1 MSKEATI
8 ALIEETPVITAFLER
23 DDGRVL
29 LVRRSA
35 RARTYPG
42 AWSGISGYLEL
53 DDPLEQAYVEIAEET
68 GIGRED
74 LELRGVAPPR
84 PVTGPE
90 GARWLV
96 HPILFGCR
104 RPEAVRLNEE
114 NDAAEWIEPRTLRQL
129 ETVPALEE
137 AYVDAKLA
145 ARVERVA
152 NDDKHGASWLA
163 IEAVEA
169 VAEAIEAG
177 QDPIEVARAMVAARP
192 AMGAIS
198 GALGRV
204 LAAGRSPE
212 QMIEEAHAVVASRER
227 AARAIAVL
235 LQPYLDG
242 VGVVMTHSN
251 SATVSEALLHTQ
263 PDRVV
268 CTVSEPG
275 QEGRELE
282 ERLRAEGLTTELVSD
297 GDAGH
302 AAETVN
308 LLLIGADTVF
318 RDGSLI
324 NKTGTRDLT
333 KAAAGAGVPVL
344 VACEVIKLAPV
355 DPREPGED
363 RFDLTPPEQVDS
375 YVTEEGIFAPGEI
388 PALLDRTPY
397 LREGYALL
405 QQQSV

>member
-1 MSKEATI
+1 MSGEATI

-29 LVRRSA
+29 LLRRSQ

-42 AWSGISGYLEL
+42 AWSGVSGYLEL
-53 DDPLEQAYVEIAEET
+53 ADPLEQAYVEISEET

-74 LELRGVAPPR
+74 LELRAAARPR

-96 HPILFGCR
+96 YPFLLGCH
-104 RPEAVRLNEE
+104 RPEAVRLSEE

-137 AYVDAKLA
+137 AYVDAKMA
-145 ARVERVA
+145 GRVERVA
-152 NDDKHGASWLA
+152 DDDTHGASWLA
-163 IEAVEA
+163 REAVEA
-169 VAEAIEAG
+169 VAEAIELG
-177 QDPIEVARAMVAARP
+177 EDPIELARAMVAARP
-192 AMGAIS
+192 AMGAIC

-212 QMIEEAHAVVASRER
+212 HMIEEARALMASRER

-235 LQPYLDG
+235 LQPHLDG

-251 SATVSEALLHTQ
+251 SATVSEALLHTP

-275 QEGRELE
+275 EEGRELE
-282 ERLRAEGLTTELVSD
+282 ELLRAEGLTTELVND
-297 GDAGH
+297 EDAGH
-302 AAETVN
+302 AAKTVN
-308 LLLIGADTVF
+308 LLLIGGDTVF

-333 KAAAGAGVPVL
+333 KEASGAGIPVL

-355 DPREPGED
+355 HPREPGED
-363 RFDLTPPEQVDS
+363 RFDLTPPEQIDS
-375 YVTEEGIFAPGEI
+375 YVTEEGIFAPADI

>member
-1 MSKEATI
+1 
-8 ALIEETPVITAFLER
+8 L
-23 DDGRVL
+23 
-29 LVRRSA
+29 RRSD

-42 AWSGISGYLEL
+42 AWSGVSGYLEL
-53 DDPLEQAYVEIAEET
+53 DDPLEQAYAEIAEET
-68 GIGRED
+68 GIERDD
-74 LELRGVAPPR
+74 LELRGSSSPR
-84 PVTGPE
+84 LVIGPE

-96 HPILFGCR
+96 HPFLFGCR

-114 NDAAEWIEPRTLRQL
+114 NDAAEWLEAKVLRQL
-129 ETVPALEE
+129 DTVPALEE

-145 ARVERVA
+145 ERVERVA
-152 NDDKHGASWLA
+152 SDDTHGASWLA
-163 IEAVEA
+163 REAVEA
-169 VAEAIEAG
+169 VADAVELG
-177 QDPIEVARAMVAARP
+177 GDPLEVARAMVAARP
-192 AMGAIS
+192 AMGAIT

-212 QMIEEAHAVVASRER
+212 QMVEEAHALVAARER
-227 AARAIAVL
+227 ASKAIAVL
-235 LQPYLDG
+235 LQPYLEG

-251 SATVSEALLHTQ
+251 SATVAEALLHTQ

-275 QEGRELE
+275 EEGRELE
-282 ERLRAEGLTTELVSD
+282 NQLRAAGLTTELVND
-297 GDAGH
+297 DDAAH

-318 RDGSLI
+318 RDGSFI
-324 NKTGTRDLT
+324 NKVGTRELT
-333 KAAAGAGVPVL
+333 KGASQAGVPVL

-363 RFDLTPPEQVDS
+363 RFDLTPPDQVDS
-375 YVTEEGIFAPGEI
+375 YVTEEGIFTPAEI
-388 PALLDRTPY
+388 PALLDRTPF

-405 QQQSV
+405 VQQSV

>member
-1 MSKEATI
+1 V
-8 ALIEETPVITAFLER
+8 LIL
-23 DDGRVL
+23 
-29 LVRRSA
+29 RRSE

-42 AWSGISGYLEL
+42 RWSGVSGYLEL
-53 DDPLEQAYVEIAEET
+53 ADPVEQAYVEISEET
-68 GIGRED
+68 GIGRDD
-74 LELRGVAPPR
+74 LEPR
-84 PVTGPE
+84 AIASPRSVTGPD
-90 GARWLV
+90 GRRWLV
-96 HPILFGCR
+96 HPMLFGCR

-114 NDAAEWIEPRTLRQL
+114 NDAAEWIEPTTLRQL

-137 AYVDAKLA
+137 AYVDAKLTE
-145 ARVERVA
+145 RVQRVA
-152 NDDKHGASWLA
+152 NDDRHGASWLA
-163 IEAVEA
+163 KEAVEA
-169 VAEAIEAG
+169 VADAIELG
-177 QDPIEVARAMVAARP
+177 GDPVEVARAMVAARP

-204 LAAGRSPE
+204 LATGGSPE
-212 QMIEEAHAVVASRER
+212 QMIEEAHALVAARER
-227 AARAIAVL
+227 AARAIAVQ
-235 LQPYLDG
+235 LQPYLDE

-251 SATVSEALLHTQ
+251 SATVVEALLHTP

-275 QEGRELE
+275 EEGRELE
-282 ERLRAEGLTTELVSD
+282 EQLRAAGLTTELVSD
-297 GDAGH
+297 GDASH

-333 KAAAGAGVPVL
+333 KAASGKGVPVL

-363 RFDLTPPEQVDS
+363 RFDLTPPEQIDS
-375 YVTEEGIFAPGEI
+375 YVTEEGIFAPGDI

-397 LREGYALL
+397 LRAGYALL

>member
-1 MSKEATI
+1 
-8 ALIEETPVITAFLER
+8 
-23 DDGRVL
+23 
-29 LVRRSA
+29 
-35 RARTYPG
+35 
-42 AWSGISGYLEL
+42 
-53 DDPLEQAYVEIAEET
+53 
-68 GIGRED
+68 
-74 LELRGVAPPR
+74 
-84 PVTGPE
+84 
-90 GARWLV
+90 
-96 HPILFGCR
+96 
-104 RPEAVRLNEE
+104 
-114 NDAAEWIEPRTLRQL
+114 
-129 ETVPALEE
+129 
-137 AYVDAKLA
+137 VDAKLA
-145 ARVERVA
+145 ERVERVA
-152 NDDKHGASWLA
+152 NDGSHGASWLA
-163 IEAVEA
+163 REAVEA
-169 VAEAIEAG
+169 VADAIELG
-177 QDPIEVARAMVAARP
+177 QDPVEVARAMVAARP
-192 AMGAIS
+192 AMGAIC

-212 QMIEEAHAVVASRER
+212 HMVEEARAVMAARER

-251 SATVSEALLHTQ
+251 SATVAEALLHTQ

-275 QEGRELE
+275 EEGRELE
-282 ERLRAEGLTTELVSD
+282 EGLRAHGLTTELVKD
-297 GDAGH
+297 EDAGH
-302 AAETVN
+302 TVETVN

-333 KAAAGAGVPVL
+333 KAASDAGVSVL

-363 RFDLTPPEQVDS
+363 RFDLTPPECVDS
-375 YVTEEGIFAPGEI
+375 YVTEEGVFAPADI